1 MDNFSDK
8 ELDVLVKNYLEKKGL
23 PWRPAL
29 TFSDVTIV
37 TKYSTV
43 PSRSSLKD
51 FRTHISRNFSINLPI
66 VSANMQ
72 DVTGPAMAI
81 ALARLGGLGFLPQFD
96 SLAERVRAVKQVKRV
111 DNERMNDPLTVLN
124 TATLGEARK
133 LMAEHGVSSILVV
146 NADGC
151 LGGILTSRD
160 YRFKE
165 AVDNHLLIESVMTS
179 MPLKSADCGITME
192 GAMNLFDKYRIE
204 KLPLIDENGKL
215 CGLISAKDI
224 EKRRQYPNAVR
235 DKSGRL
241 AVGVGLRL
249 SGSYCEE
256 AERLLGVGAD
266 VLLLDTA
273 RAGSEVA
280 VKAAR
285 ELRKNFPDVN
295 LVVGNI
301 DNPNHVALLAEAG
314 ADCVKV
320 GIGPGARCKTRLVA
334 GVGTPQLFAIA
345 ACVAVA
351 EKTGVHIIGDGGIR
365 GSDDLEKALVAGAN
379 AVMLGSLLAG
389 TDESPGELEFERGQL
404 QKKYRGSASRDHQ
417 KERIQK
423 GSLGEVRNPEGES
436 ASVPYAGSAD
446 RVVKNLV
453 DGLRSSMSYV
463 GAWNLKDY
471 REANEFL
478 WISSSG
484 YEEGKPRI

>member
-1 MDNFSDK
+1 M
-8 ELDVLVKNYLEKKGL
+8 
-23 PWRPAL
+23 RPAL

-37 TKYSTV
+37 TRYSTV

-51 FRTHISRNFSINLPI
+51 FRTRLSRNFAINLPI

-96 SLAERVRAVKQVKRV
+96 SLEERVRAVRRVKRA
-111 DNERMNDPLTVLN
+111 DNERMNDPLTILN

-133 LMAEHGVSSILVV
+133 LMNENGVSSILVV
-146 NADGC
+146 GIEGC
-151 LGGILTSRD
+151 LRGILTSRD
-160 YRFKE
+160 YRFKGAADDGLPVE
-165 AVDNHLLIESVMTS
+165 LVMTP
-179 MPLKSADCGITME
+179 MPLKTADCAVTME
-192 GAMNLFDKYRIE
+192 GAMSLFDKHRIE

-224 EKRRQYPNAVR
+224 EKRRQYSNAVR
-235 DKSGRL
+235 DSNGRL

-249 SGSYCEE
+249 SGNYCEE
-256 AERLLGVGAD
+256 AERLLESGAD

-273 RAGSEVA
+273 RAGSEIA
-280 VKAAR
+280 VKATKG
-285 ELRKNFPDVN
+285 LRKNFPRAN

-334 GVGTPQLFAIA
+334 GVGTPQLHAIA
-345 ACVAVA
+345 SCAAVA
-351 EKTGVHIIGDGGIR
+351 EKLGVFIIGDGGIR
-365 GSDDLEKALVAGAN
+365 GSDDLEKALVAGAD

-417 KERIQK
+417 RERIQK

-436 ASVPYAGSAD
+436 ASVPYAGSVD
-446 RVVKNLV
+446 RVVKTLI

-471 REANEFL
+471 QKLNEFL

-484 YEEGKPRI
+484 YEEGKPKI

>member
-1 MDNFSDK
+1 MSFSEK
-8 ELDVLVKNYLEKKGL
+8 EVAVLVERYLESKGL
-23 PWRPAL
+23 PLRPAL
-29 TFSDVTIV
+29 AFSDVTIV

-51 FRTHISRNFSINLPI
+51 FSVKISDNFSINLPV

-72 DVTGPAMAI
+72 DVTGTVMAI

-96 SLAERVRAVKQVKRV
+96 SLEDRVKAVRQVKRV
-111 DNERMNDPLTVLN
+111 DNERMNDPLTVLD

-133 LMAEHGVSSILVV
+133 LMREYGVSSILVV
-146 NADGC
+146 GANGI
-151 LGGILTSRD
+151 LSGILTSRD
-160 YRFKE
+160 YRFKD
-165 AVDNHLLIESVMTS
+165 ALDDSLPIESVMTS
-179 MPLKSADCGITME
+179 MPLKTADCGITME

-204 KLPLIDENGKL
+204 KLPLVDNRGKL

-235 DKSGRL
+235 DSGGRL

-249 SGSYCEE
+249 SGNYCAE
-256 AERLLGVGAD
+256 AEKLLDAGAD
-266 VLLLDTA
+266 ILLLDTA
-273 RAGSEVA
+273 RAGSELA
-280 VKAAR
+280 VTATR
-285 ELRKNFPDVN
+285 ELRNNFPGAN

-301 DNPNHVALLAEAG
+301 DNPDHVALLVEAG

-320 GIGPGARCKTRLVA
+320 GIGPGARCKTRLIA
-334 GVGTPQLFAIA
+334 GVGTPQLYAIA
-345 ACVAVA
+345 SCAAVA
-351 EKTGVHIIGDGGIR
+351 EKLGARIIGDGGIR
-365 GSDDLEKALVAGAN
+365 GSDDMEKALVAGAD

-389 TDESPGELEFERGQL
+389 TDESPGELEFKEGHL
-404 QKKYRGSASRDHQ
+404 QKNYRGSASRDHQ

-446 RVVKNLV
+446 RVVKGLI

-463 GAWNLKDY
+463 GSWNLKEF
-471 REANEFL
+471 RESNKFL
-478 WISSSG
+478 WISGNG

>member
-1 MDNFSDK
+1 VKNFSEK
-8 ELDVLVKNYLEKKGL
+8 EVAVLVEKYLEKKGL
-23 PWRPAL
+23 PSRPAL
-29 TFSDVTIV
+29 SFSDVTIV
-37 TKYSTV
+37 TKYSAI
-43 PSRSSLKD
+43 PSRSALRD
-51 FRTHISRNFSINLPI
+51 FRVNLSRNFSINLPI

-72 DVTGPAMAI
+72 DVTGPAMAV

-96 SLAERVRAVKQVKRV
+96 SLEARARAVRKVKRV
-111 DNERMNDPLTVLN
+111 DNERMNDPLTILN

-133 LMAEHGVSSILVV
+133 LMEEHGVSSILVV
-146 NADGC
+146 SGGGILC
-151 LGGILTSRD
+151 GILTSRD

-165 AVDNHLLIESVMTS
+165 SADDRLPIESVMTS
-179 MPLKSADCGITME
+179 MPLKTADCEIMME
-192 GAMNLFDKYRIE
+192 GAMNLFDQYRIE
-204 KLPLIDENGKL
+204 KLPLVDDKGKL

-235 DKSGRL
+235 DASGRL

-249 SGSYCEE
+249 SGDHCKE
-256 AERLLGVGAD
+256 AELLLEAGAD

-273 RAGSEVA
+273 RAGSELA
-280 VKAAR
+280 VTATR
-285 ELRKNFPDVN
+285 ELRKNFPGAN

-334 GVGTPQLFAIA
+334 GVGTPQLYAIA
-345 ACVAVA
+345 SCAAAA
-351 EKTGVHIIGDGGIR
+351 EKLGVRVIGDGGIR
-365 GSDDLEKALVAGAN
+365 GSDDMEKALVAGAD

-404 QKKYRGSASRDHQ
+404 QKKYRGSASKDHQ

-446 RVVKNLV
+446 RVVKSLI

-463 GAWNLKDY
+463 GSWNLKEY
-471 REANEFL
+471 RDANEFL